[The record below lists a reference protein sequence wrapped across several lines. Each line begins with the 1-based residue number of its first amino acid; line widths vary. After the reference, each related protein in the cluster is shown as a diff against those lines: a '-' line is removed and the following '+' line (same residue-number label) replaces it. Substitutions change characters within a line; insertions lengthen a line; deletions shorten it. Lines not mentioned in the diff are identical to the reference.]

1 MEYRAIR
8 EIFLAAALA
17 GISASALAL
26 PSDSRLTLP
35 DGRRVFVAG
44 FNLAWIDY
52 ASDVGDAP
60 LDEGRFRK
68 AAGDIARSG
77 GNALRVWLS
86 TNGSRDP
93 KFGADGLVSGL
104 GSATVANV
112 RLMLGIARENGLLLI
127 PVLLTHNFM
136 QAGQGGNLANNR
148 RMLATD
154 RGLAAYIDR
163 ALVPLAAA
171 IGPDP
176 ALLCWEIANEGEG
189 MTDEGGWTS
198 ERITK
203 RDVQRFTNR
212 MAGAIKRAVPGVLVS
227 TGAVAAD
234 KLAWYSD
241 EALRNAG
248 GDEDGVLDFYMIHY
262 YGWNGPG
269 LSPFGKEAS
278 EWGAS
283 KPIVVGE
290 FPSSSWTPRTPSSSR
305 MSDSGEVGR
314 LMEILYS
321 SGYAGG
327 LYWQY
332 RRDAGDPWLK
342 GYETAAPA
350 LRAFA
355 DAHSGDPTVRAAG
368 K

>member
-1 MEYRAIR
+1 MKRLI
-8 EIFLAAALA
+8 LAVALT
-17 GISASALAL
+17 GLCASAFTL
-26 PSDSRLTLP
+26 PFDSRVTLP

-44 FNLAWIDY
+44 FNLAWINY

-60 LDEGRFRK
+60 LDERRFRK
-68 AAGDIARSG
+68 AAGDIAKAG
-77 GNALRVWLS
+77 GNAMRVWLS

-93 KFGADGLVSGL
+93 KFGADGWVSGL
-104 GSATVANV
+104 GSRTIANV
-112 RLMLGIARENGLLLI
+112 RRMLDISRENGLLLV

-136 QAGQGGNLANNR
+136 QRGQGGNLENNR
-148 RMLATD
+148 RMLTTD
-154 RGLAAYIDR
+154 QGLAIYIDR
-163 ALVPLAAA
+163 AVVPLVKA

-176 ALLCWEIANEGEG
+176 NLLCWEIANEGEG

-198 ERITK
+198 ERIAK
-203 RDVQRFTNR
+203 YDVQRFTNR

-227 TGAVAAD
+227 TGAVTAD
-234 KLAWYSD
+234 KLAWYADDS
-241 EALRNAG
+241 LRAAG
-248 GDEDGVLDFYMIHY
+248 GDDDGVLDFYMIHY
-262 YGWNGPG
+262 YGWNGPSQ
-269 LSPFGKEAS
+269 SPFEKKAS
-278 EWGAS
+278 EWGAD

-332 RRDAGDPWLK
+332 QRDGGDPWLK

-355 DAHSGDPTVRAAG
+355 DAHAGDPAVRAAG